1 MSCDK
6 TESGILNSFDFKD
19 RKGVLFSLFAIG
31 AAGSEAANKNDFT
44 KEQQKNSPMHQRART
59 NFDEVLGNAAMKSRP
74 LKGKEGKKARLLCLD
89 GGGIKGLVRV
99 PLASAPANY

>member
-19 RKGVLFSLFAIG
+19 RRGVLFSLFAVG
-31 AAGSEAANKNDFT
+31 AAGSEVANRNDFS
-44 KEQQKNSPMHQRART
+44 KEQQKNSPLHQRARA
-59 NFDEVLGNAAMKSRP
+59 NFDEVLGNAAMKSKP
-74 LKGKEGKKARLLCLD
+74 QKSKEGKKARLLCLD

-99 PLASAPANY
+99 LMTVCSS